1 MTGLV
6 DTHCHVQDTRFDD
19 DRRDVVE
26 RSLTILDWLVVVGD
40 DLATSQQAAEM
51 TGDRIVAAVG
61 MHPYHANHLNAE
73 TVTEL
78 RRLAALEGVVAIG
91 EIGLDYYRY
100 AKTTPAEQRNAFETQ
115 LELAGELGLPVV
127 IHNREADKDAAALL
141 ANAAGQLPGFV
152 MHCFG
157 GDAAFAETC
166 LEMGAYISFAGNVT
180 FPKADSLRE
189 AAAVVPMNRLLV
201 ETDSPY
207 LAPQAVRGKRC
218 EPRYVQYTAACLAE
232 VKGVTMEIFTEQT
245 TANAGRLFR
254 EGGNLRRK

>member
-1 MTGLV
+1 MNV
-6 DTHCHVQDTRFDD
+6 IAP
-19 DRRDVVE
+19 VE
-26 RSLTILDWLVVVGD
+26 
-40 DLATSQQAAEM
+40 
-51 TGDRIVAAVG
+51 IV
-61 MHPYHANHLNAE
+61 L
-73 TVTEL
+73 
-78 RRLAALEGVVAIG
+78 G
-91 EIGLDYYRY
+91 E
-100 AKTTPAEQRNAFETQ
+100 
-115 LELAGELGLPVV
+115 
-127 IHNREADKDAAALL
+127 DAAALL

-218 EPRYVQYTAACLAE
+218 EPRYVQYTAACLAQ
-232 VKGVTMEIFTEQT
+232 VKGVTIEMFAKET
-245 TANAGRLFR
+245 TANASRLFR